1 MIKIEWN
8 TFENDCM
15 LTVFYSIQCLQ
26 TKEKLEDTTE
36 QFISIQNDLLSGEEQ
51 IGCDTN
57 GEDCSRILFLSQ
69 GGFDFQIY

>member
-1 MIKIEWN
+1 M
-8 TFENDCM
+8 
-15 LTVFYSIQCLQ
+15 Q

-69 GGFDFQIY
+69 GGFDFEIYYEILKFKVYTVVKM

>member
-1 MIKIEWN
+1 M
-8 TFENDCM
+8 
-15 LTVFYSIQCLQ
+15 Q

-57 GEDCSRILFLSQ
+57 GEDCSKILFLSQ
-69 GGFDFQIY
+69 GGFDFQIC